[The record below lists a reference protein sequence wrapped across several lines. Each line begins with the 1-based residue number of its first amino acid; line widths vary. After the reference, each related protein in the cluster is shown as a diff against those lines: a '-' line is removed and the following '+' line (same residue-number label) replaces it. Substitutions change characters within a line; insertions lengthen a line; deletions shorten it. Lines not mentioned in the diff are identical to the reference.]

1 MTSPKPTSP
10 KPTGPLPTSPLPS
23 SPLPALPPAPS
34 TFALV
39 GRAVDF
45 WRVQF
50 RRTWRG
56 TWASTVLTPLGFL
69 AAMGL
74 GLGSIVDTGARAST
88 LGGVSYL
95 DFIAPGLLAASIMQ
109 QASFEASYPVLGAI
123 KWAKQYHAQLATPL
137 RVRDALAG
145 HVLWVAVRL
154 AISAAVFL
162 LIMALFSTFHSW
174 WALLCLPAAVLT
186 GLAFVPGIFAFAAT
200 LETDSG
206 FALLF
211 RLLIMP
217 MFLFSGTFFPV
228 SQLPGVLQPV
238 AYVVP
243 LWHGVDLCRDL
254 ALGTATWWVAIGH
267 VAYLLLWAGV
277 GLAVALRTFTRRL
290 VA

>member
-1 MTSPKPTSP
+1 MTAT
-10 KPTGPLPTSPLPS
+10 LPTASATPE
-23 SPLPALPPAPS
+23 LPAAPS
-34 TFALV
+34 TARLV

-50 RRTWRG
+50 GRTWRG

-74 GLGSIVDTGARAST
+74 GLGSIVDNGSGAAT

-109 QASFEASYPVLGAI
+109 QASFESSYPVLGAI

-137 RVRDALAG
+137 RVRDALTG
-145 HVLWVAVRL
+145 HLLWVAIRL
-154 AISAAVFL
+154 SISAGVFL
-162 LIMALFSTFHSW
+162 VVMGLFATLHSW
-174 WALLCLPAAVLT
+174 WAVLCLPAAVLT
-186 GLAFVPGIFAFAAT
+186 GMAFVPGIFAYAAT
-200 LETDSG
+200 LDTDSG

-211 RLLIMP
+211 RVVIMP

-228 SQLPGVLQPV
+228 SQLPDWLEPV
-238 AYVVP
+238 AYAVP

-254 ALGTATWWVAIGH
+254 ALGTVSLLPALGH
-267 VAYLLLWAGV
+267 VGYLLLWAGA
-277 GLAVALRTFTRRL
+277 GYAVALRTFTRRL
-290 VA
+290 HT

>member
-1 MTSPKPTSP
+1 MTATL
-10 KPTGPLPTSPLPS
+10 PTGTAPV
-23 SPLPALPPAPS
+23 LPPAPS
-34 TFALV
+34 GLTLV

-50 RRTWRG
+50 RRTWKG

-74 GLGSIVDTGARAST
+74 GLGSIVDEGAQAST
-88 LGGVSYL
+88 LGGVDYL

-109 QASFEASYPVLGAI
+109 QATFESSYPVLGAI
-123 KWAKQYHAQLATPL
+123 KWARQYHAQLATPL

-145 HVLWVAVRL
+145 HLLWVAARL

-162 LIMALFSTFHSW
+162 VIMGLFGTFHSW

-186 GLAFVPGIFAFAAT
+186 GMAFAPGIFGYSAT

-211 RLLIMP
+211 RFVIMP
-217 MFLFSGTFFPV
+217 MFLFSGTFFPI
-228 SQLPGVLQPV
+228 SQLPDWLEPL
-238 AYVVP
+238 AYAVP

-254 ALGTATWWVAIGH
+254 ALGTVSWGSSLGH
-267 VAYLLLWAGV
+267 VGYLLLWVAG
-277 GLAVALRTFTRRL
+277 GFAVALRTFGRRL
-290 VA
+290 VT

>member
-1 MTSPKPTSP
+1 VTAT
-10 KPTGPLPTSPLPS
+10 LPS
-23 SPLPALPPAPS
+23 GTLPVLPASPS
-34 TFALV
+34 GLALV

-56 TWASTVLTPLGFL
+56 TWAGTVLTPLGFL

-74 GLGSIVDTGARAST
+74 GLGSIVDNGAQAST
-88 LGGVSYL
+88 LGGVDYL

-109 QASFEASYPVLGAI
+109 QATFESSYPVLGAI

-145 HVLWVAVRL
+145 HLLWVAARL

-162 LIMALFSTFHSW
+162 VIMGLFGTFHSW

-186 GLAFVPGIFAFAAT
+186 GMAFAPGIFGYAAT

-211 RLLIMP
+211 RFVIMP

-228 SQLPGVLQPV
+228 SQLPDWLEPL
-238 AYVVP
+238 AYAVP

-254 ALGTATWWVAIGH
+254 ALGTVSWGSSLGH
-267 VAYLLLWAGV
+267 VAYLLLWVV
-277 GLAVALRTFTRRL
+277 GGFAFALRTFSRRL
-290 VA
+290 VT

>member
-1 MTSPKPTSP
+1 VTATL
-10 KPTGPLPTSPLPS
+10 PTGTAPV
-23 SPLPALPPAPS
+23 LPPAPS
-34 TFALV
+34 GLAMV

-50 RRTWRG
+50 RRTWKG

-88 LGGVSYL
+88 LGGVDYL

-109 QASFEASYPVLGAI
+109 QATFESSYPVLGAI

-145 HVLWVAVRL
+145 HLLWVAARL

-162 LIMALFSTFHSW
+162 VIMGLFGTFHSW

-186 GLAFVPGIFAFAAT
+186 GMAFAPGIFGYSAT

-211 RLLIMP
+211 RLVIMP

-228 SQLPGVLQPV
+228 SQLPDWLEPL
-238 AYVVP
+238 AYAVP

-254 ALGTATWWVAIGH
+254 ALGTVSWGSSLGH
-267 VAYLLLWAGV
+267 VGYLLLWVTGGFAI
-277 GLAVALRTFTRRL
+277 ALRTFGRRL
-290 VA
+290 VT

>member
-1 MTSPKPTSP
+1 MTSTTATSQVP
-10 KPTGPLPTSPLPS
+10 G
-23 SPLPALPPAPS
+23 LPPAPS
-34 TFALV
+34 PLALI

-56 TWASTVLTPLGFL
+56 TWANTVLTPLGFL

-74 GLGSIVDTGARAST
+74 GLGSIVDSGAQAST
-88 LGGVSYL
+88 LGGVDYL

-109 QASFEASYPVLGAI
+109 QATFESSYPVLGAI

-145 HVLWVAVRL
+145 HLLWVAVRL

-162 LIMALFSTFHSW
+162 VVMGLFGTFHSW

-186 GLAFVPGIFAFAAT
+186 GMAFAPGIFGYSAT

-211 RLLIMP
+211 RFVIMP

-228 SQLPGVLQPV
+228 SQLPGWLEPL
-238 AYVVP
+238 AYLTP

-254 ALGTATWWVAIGH
+254 ALGTVSWGSSLGH
-267 VAYLLLWAGV
+267 VAYLLLWTAG
-277 GLAVALRTFTRRL
+277 GFAFALRTFSRRL
-290 VA
+290 VT

>member
-1 MTSPKPTSP
+1 MTTTL
-10 KPTGPLPTSPLPS
+10 PTGPV
-23 SPLPALPPAPS
+23 PALAPAPS
-34 TFALV
+34 GLALV

-74 GLGSIVDTGARAST
+74 GLGSIVDSGAQAST
-88 LGGVSYL
+88 LGGVDYL
-95 DFIAPGLLAASIMQ
+95 DFIAPGLLAASVMQ
-109 QASFEASYPVLGAI
+109 QAAFESSYPVLGAI
-123 KWAKQYHAQLATPL
+123 KWARQYHAQLATPL

-145 HVLWVAVRL
+145 HLLWVAVRL

-162 LIMALFSTFHSW
+162 VIMGLFGTFHSW

-186 GLAFVPGIFAFAAT
+186 GMAFAPGIFGFAAR

-211 RLLIMP
+211 RFAIMP

-228 SQLPGVLQPV
+228 SQLPDWLEPL
-238 AYVVP
+238 AYAVP

-254 ALGTATWWVAIGH
+254 ALGTVSWGSSLGH
-267 VAYLLLWAGV
+267 IAYLLLWVAG
-277 GLAVALRTFTRRL
+277 GFAVALRTFSRRL
-290 VA
+290 VS

>member
-1 MTSPKPTSP
+1 VTAT
-10 KPTGPLPTSPLPS
+10 LPTTSAPT
-23 SPLPALPPAPS
+23 LPPAPS
-34 TFALV
+34 GLRLV

-74 GLGSIVDTGARAST
+74 GLGSIVDNGSQAST

-109 QASFEASYPVLGAI
+109 QATFESSYPVLGAI

-137 RVRDALAG
+137 RVRDVLAG

-154 AISAAVFL
+154 SISALVFL
-162 LIMALFSTFHSW
+162 VVMALFSTFHSW

-186 GLAFVPGIFAFAAT
+186 GMAFVPGVFAFSAT

-211 RLLIMP
+211 RFVIMP

-228 SQLPGVLQPV
+228 SQLPDWLEPL
-238 AYVVP
+238 AYAVP

-254 ALGTATWWVAIGH
+254 ALGTASLLPSLGH
-267 VAYLLLWAGV
+267 AAYLLLWAG
-277 GLAVALRTFTRRL
+277 GGFALALRTFGKRL

>member
-1 MTSPKPTSP
+1 MTTTL
-10 KPTGPLPTSPLPS
+10 PTGTMPV
-23 SPLPALPPAPS
+23 LPPAPS
-34 TFALV
+34 GLALV

-74 GLGSIVDTGARAST
+74 GLGSIVDSGAQAST
-88 LGGVSYL
+88 LGGVDYL
-95 DFIAPGLLAASIMQ
+95 DFIAPGLLAASVMQ
-109 QASFEASYPVLGAI
+109 QAAFESSYPVLGAI
-123 KWAKQYHAQLATPL
+123 KWARQYHAQLATPL

-145 HVLWVAVRL
+145 HLLWVAARL

-162 LIMALFSTFHSW
+162 VIMGLFGTFHSW

-186 GLAFVPGIFAFAAT
+186 GMAFAPGIFGFAAT

-211 RLLIMP
+211 RFLIMP

-228 SQLPGVLQPV
+228 SQLPDWLEPL
-238 AYVVP
+238 AYAVP

-254 ALGTATWWVAIGH
+254 ALGTVTWGSSLGH
-267 VAYLLLWAGV
+267 VAYLLLWVAG
-277 GLAVALRTFTRRL
+277 GFAVALRTFSRRL
-290 VA
+290 VS

>member
-1 MTSPKPTSP
+1 VTT
-10 KPTGPLPTSPLPS
+10 TLPTAAAA
-23 SPLPALPPAPS
+23 PALPPAPS
-34 TFALV
+34 TARLV

-45 WRVQF
+45 WRLQF
-50 RRTWRG
+50 KRTWRG

-74 GLGSIVDTGARAST
+74 GLGSIVDNGSGAST

-95 DFIAPGLLAASIMQ
+95 DYIAPGLLAASIMQ
-109 QASFEASYPVLGAI
+109 QATFESSYPVLGAI

-137 RVRDALAG
+137 RVRDALTG
-145 HVLWVAVRL
+145 HLLWVAVRL
-154 AISAAVFL
+154 AISALVFML
-162 LIMALFSTFHSW
+162 VMALFGTFHSW
-174 WALLCLPAAVLT
+174 WGVLCLPAAVLT
-186 GLAFVPGIFAFAAT
+186 GMAFVPGVFAYAAT

-211 RLLIMP
+211 RFIIMP

-228 SQLPGVLQPV
+228 SQLPNWLEPV

-254 ALGTATWWVAIGH
+254 ALGTVSFLPSLGH
-267 VAYLLLWAGV
+267 VAYLLLWVIGGYAFAG
-277 GLAVALRTFTRRL
+277 RKFTKRL
-290 VA
+290 VT

>member
-1 MTSPKPTSP
+1 VTT
-10 KPTGPLPTSPLPS
+10 TLPTAAAA
-23 SPLPALPPAPS
+23 PALPPAPS
-34 TFALV
+34 TARRV
-39 GRAVDF
+39 GRAVDV

-50 RRTWRG
+50 KRTWRG

-74 GLGSIVDTGARAST
+74 GLGSIVDNGAGAST

-109 QASFEASYPVLGAI
+109 QATFESSYPVLGAI

-137 RVRDALAG
+137 RVRDALTG
-145 HVLWVAVRL
+145 HLLWVAVRL

-162 LIMALFSTFHSW
+162 VVMALFSTFHSW
-174 WALLCLPAAVLT
+174 WAVLCLPAAVLT
-186 GLAFVPGIFAFAAT
+186 GMAFVPGVFAYAAT

-211 RLLIMP
+211 RFIIMP

-228 SQLPGVLQPV
+228 SQLPDWLEPV
-238 AYVVP
+238 AYIVP

-254 ALGTATWWVAIGH
+254 ALGTVSFLPSLGH
-267 VAYLLLWAGV
+267 VAYLLLWVAGGYV
-277 GLAVALRTFTRRL
+277 VAMRTFSKRL
-290 VA
+290 VT

>member
-1 MTSPKPTSP
+1 VTAT
-10 KPTGPLPTSPLPS
+10 LPS
-23 SPLPALPPAPS
+23 TTTLPPAPS
-34 TFALV
+34 SLRLV
-39 GRAVDF
+39 LRAVDF

-74 GLGSIVDTGARAST
+74 GLGSIVDNGSQAST

-109 QASFEASYPVLGAI
+109 QASFESSYPVLGAI

-154 AISAAVFL
+154 SISAFVFL
-162 LIMALFSTFHSW
+162 VVMALFSTFHSW
-174 WALLCLPAAVLT
+174 WAVLCLPAAVLT
-186 GLAFVPGIFAFAAT
+186 GMAFVPGIFAFAAT
-200 LETDSG
+200 LDTDSG

-211 RLLIMP
+211 RFLIMP

-228 SQLPGVLQPV
+228 SQLPDWLEPL
-238 AYVVP
+238 AYAVP

-254 ALGTATWWVAIGH
+254 ALGTVTWGPALGH
-267 VAYLLLWAGV
+267 VAYLLLWAAG
-277 GLAVALRTFTRRL
+277 GFTLALRTFTKRL
-290 VA
+290 VG